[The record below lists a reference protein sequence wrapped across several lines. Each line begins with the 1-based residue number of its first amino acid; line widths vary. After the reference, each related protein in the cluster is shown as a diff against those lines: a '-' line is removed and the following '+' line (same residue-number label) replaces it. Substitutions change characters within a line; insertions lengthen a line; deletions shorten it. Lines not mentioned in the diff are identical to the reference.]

1 MTNIISLVEDKNRL
15 DFETTYA
22 PIVCGNSNY
31 YLKFKFGGEWEAC
44 ESKTA
49 MFVVEGKKILVEF
62 SGSVCKVPV
71 LPNCTSILVAVF
83 SANEHGEQ
91 LSTTFLRIKTETS
104 ALGEDFADYDDRIK
118 KYISTVIGAVNALE
132 NGSLV
137 CKLAKEA
144 QNVINENLLI
154 NGNFAID
161 QKGQAYYSCVTKSY
175 TVDRWLGY
183 PGMKFQK
190 LDSGATIY
198 NTHSSKKGWFQ
209 QIIDKK
215 YSEFAGKELS
225 LSIKLAG
232 KLYSGTCVVPEE
244 MPTEET
250 YFIEVN
256 LGNQGGSEDAVL
268 ALVCSAT
275 GVLSVALYVT
285 CGASMTVDYIKLEFA
300 SNPTAFVPRLE
311 AEELALC
318 QRYLQVLKVSAAN
331 AYLGFAMA
339 IGTDALKGVSK
350 NIVHIPLVCSMRTTP
365 SVRKVGAIYT
375 VKGSEKS
382 IVETYSFD
390 NYNQNSVS
398 VSLSAGNY
406 ELGTVTL
413 ASMTDPD
420 GRFEV
425 DAEIY

>member
-31 YLKFKFGGEWEAC
+31 YLKFKFGAEWEEC

-144 QNVINENLLI
+144 QNVINDNLLI

-161 QKGQAYYSCVTKSY
+161 QKGQGYYNCVTKSY
-175 TVDRWLGY
+175 TADRWLAY
-183 PGMKFQK
+183 AGMKFQK
-190 LDSGATIY
+190 HDSGATIY
-198 NTHSSKKGWFQ
+198 NTHASKKGWFR
-209 QIIDKK
+209 QILDKP
-215 YSEFAGKELS
+215 YLEFAGKEVA
-225 LSIKLAG
+225 LSIKVNG
-232 KLYSGTCVVPEE
+232 EMFWGNCIIPEE
-244 MPTEET
+244 VPAEET
-250 YFIEVN
+250 YLIEVN
-256 LGNQGGSEDAVL
+256 LGNQGGEEDAVL
-268 ALVCSAT
+268 ALVCSE
-275 GVLSVALYVT
+275 GGMFSVALYVT
-285 CGASMTVDYIKLEFA
+285 CGASMTVEYIKLEFA
-300 SNPTAFVPRLE
+300 SNPTSFVPRSE
-311 AEELALC
+311 SEELALC
-318 QRYLQVLKVSAAN
+318 QRYLQVLKGSEVNSFI
-331 AYLGFAMA
+331 GFAMTT
-339 IGTDALKGVSK
+339 GTDDIRSLSK
-350 NIVHIPLVCSMRTTP
+350 NIMQLPLVCNMRTTP
-365 SVRKVGAIYT
+365 SIRKVGSVYL
-375 VKGSEKS
+375 VHGSSKS
-382 IVETYSFD
+382 FVEAYAYD
-390 NYNQNSVS
+390 NYNRHIAS
-398 VSLSAGNY
+398 VSLSSGNY
-406 ELGTVTL
+406 ENGTITMV
-413 ASMTDPD
+413 SMTDAAT
-420 GRFEV
+420 RFEI

>member
-31 YLKFKFGGEWEAC
+31 YLKFKFGAEWEEC

-83 SANEHGEQ
+83 SANEQGEQ

-144 QNVINENLLI
+144 QNVINDNLLI
-154 NGNFAID
+154 NGNFTID
-161 QKGQAYYSCVTKSY
+161 QKGQSYYNCITKCY
-175 TVDRWLGY
+175 TVDRWLAY
-183 PGMKFQK
+183 AGMKLQK
-190 LDSGATIY
+190 LDSGATVF
-198 NTHSSKKGWFQ
+198 NTHSSKKGWFK
-209 QIIDKK
+209 QIMDKP
-215 YSEFAGKELS
+215 YSEIAGKDVA
-225 LSIKLAG
+225 LSIKVNG
-232 KLYSGTCVVPEE
+232 EMFWGSCVVPEE

-256 LGNQGGSEDAVL
+256 LGNQGGAEDAVL
-268 ALVCSAT
+268 AFVCSAE

-285 CGASMTVDYIKLEFA
+285 SGASMTIDYIKLEC
-300 SNPTAFVPRLE
+300 SSTPTAFVPRPE
-311 AEELALC
+311 SEELALC
-318 QRYLQVLKVSAAN
+318 QRYLQVVKGSAVN
-331 AYLGFAMA
+331 SFVGFAMTT
-339 IGTDALKGVSK
+339 GTDEIRSLSK
-350 NIVHIPLVCSMRTTP
+350 NILQIPLVCHMRTTP
-365 SVRKVGAIYT
+365 SIRKI
-375 VKGSEKS
+375 GSLYLVQGSTKS
-382 IVETYSFD
+382 YVEAYAYD
-390 NYNQNSVS
+390 NYNKHIAS
-398 VSLSAGNY
+398 VSLSSGNY
-406 ELGTVTL
+406 ADGTVTM
-413 ASMTDPD
+413 ATMTDD
-420 GRFEV
+420 ASRFEI